1 MVKKVRKK
9 RMMNGKAKVSV
20 KIQAVNI
27 LMRIKRL
34 HLKLKVSNQRVKRR
48 KMLSRNKRKRKK
60 TMSLQ
65 TMIGVV
71 TIAMMRTKKTAQ
83 VARTQQTPKKLKCC
97 FSRSFR
103 AKRTTW

>member
-27 LMRIKRL
+27 QLRIRRP
-34 HLKLKVSNQRVKRR
+34 HLKLKVSNQKVKRR
-48 KMLSRNKRKRKK
+48 KMLLSRNKRKRKK

-71 TIAMMRTKKTAQ
+71 TMAMMTKKTAQ
-83 VARTQQTPKKLKCC
+83 VARTQPTPKKQKCC